1 MTISMKP
8 FHFLYYSVCC
18 LIVLSGVLY
27 SCQSQNPDR
36 VILEKLDRNFNAS
49 KFYGPKI
56 KRSEELLHADVKSM
70 DKKELKEVFETAI
83 FKKDTL
89 AIFNSEGS
97 LPTLFYIESTAAWG
111 TRKLKPVKNFGYR
124 YTTVSY
130 NEEKDTIALLNG
142 VSFPALTMAEDNS
155 GKFAYLNAMKSLK
168 NKDDFNKIYR
178 YLQKSYKRL
187 KLQND
192 AGGSIEGW
200 KSEDFYYFL
209 LKKNRREEQI
219 FSFGEDKDN
228 EPAITE
234 IVDIRLEIYG
244 KKYIQ
249 TMRRE
254 NVYLPDYIPNV
265 NE

>member
-8 FHFLYYSVCC
+8 FRFLYYSVCC
-18 LIVLSGVLY
+18 LILLSGMLY
-27 SCQSQNPDR
+27 SCQSQNPNR
-36 VILEKLDRNFNAS
+36 VILEKLDRTFNAS

-130 NEEKDTIALLNG
+130 NEEKDTIALFNG
-142 VSFPALTMAEDNS
+142 VSFPALTMTEDNG
-155 GKFAYLNAMKSLK
+155 GKFAYLYALKSSK
-168 NKDDFNKIYR
+168 RKDDFNKIHR
-178 YLQKSYKRL
+178 YLQKSFKGL

-192 AGGSIEGW
+192 AGGCIEGW
-200 KSEDFYYFL
+200 ESEDFYYFL
-209 LKKNRREEQI
+209 FKKDRREEQI
-219 FSFGEDKDN
+219 FSFGEDEDN
-228 EPAITE
+228 EPSITE
-234 IVDIRLEIYG
+234 IVDIRLEIYT
-244 KKYIQ
+244 KMYIQ
-249 TMRRE
+249 TMRKQHI
-254 NVYLPDYIPNV
+254 YLPDYITDV